1 MTANEKATN
10 TDAAAKTTED
20 TCTMSPDGE
29 HQWECES
36 AIGPDSGSEYFTC
49 TKCGLTHTI
58 IYY

>member
-1 MTANEKATN
+1 MTANEKATAA
-10 TDAAAKTTED
+10 DAAAETAED
-20 TCTMSPDGE
+20 TCTPCLDDE

-49 TKCGLTHTI
+49 TKCGLSHTI

>member
-1 MTANEKATN
+1 MTANDKATAA
-10 TDAAAKTTED
+10 TDAAAEEYVTP
-20 TCTMSPDGE
+20 CPDDE

-49 TKCGLTHTI
+49 TKCGLSHTI